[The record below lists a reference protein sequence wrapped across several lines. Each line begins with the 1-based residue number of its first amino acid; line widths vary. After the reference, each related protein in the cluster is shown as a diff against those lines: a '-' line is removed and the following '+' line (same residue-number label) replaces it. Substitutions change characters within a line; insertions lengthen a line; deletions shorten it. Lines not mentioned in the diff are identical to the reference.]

1 LFCVCNRIK
10 IAINALFFAKRD
22 VNVNACHSESKNR
35 FLFYFRPLFFMLT
48 NYSKILDNA
57 VNEIAKLPGIG
68 RRTALRL
75 ALHLVNAE
83 NFDVEMLT
91 NTISELKTSLKIC
104 KQCFALSDGEICD
117 ICANPKRNEKLICVV
132 QDIRDVIAIENT
144 SQFTGVYHVLGGVI
158 SPVDGIGPSQ
168 LKLQELF
175 QRIETNPV
183 EEIILALPS
192 TPEGDTTN
200 FYIYKHCIEK
210 VPHISLL
217 ARGVGIGE
225 ELEYINEVTLGRS
238 LVTRIRFEAQY
249 GNLR

>member
-1 LFCVCNRIK
+1 
-10 IAINALFFAKRD
+10 
-22 VNVNACHSESKNR
+22 
-35 FLFYFRPLFFMLT
+35 MLT
-48 NYSKILDNA
+48 HYSKILENA

-83 NFDVEMLT
+83 KTEVALLT
-91 NTISELKTSLKIC
+91 NALSELKSSLKIC
-104 KQCFALSDGEICD
+104 QHCFAISDNEICD
-117 ICANPKRNEKLICVV
+117 ICANPKRNSAIICVV
-132 QDIRDVIAIENT
+132 QDIRDMIAIENT

-175 QRIETNPV
+175 RRIEKNPV
-183 EEIILALPS
+183 EELILALPS

-200 FYIYKHCIEK
+200 YYIYKHCVEK
-210 VPHISLL
+210 TPKITLL

-238 LVTRIRFEAQY
+238 LITRISFEMQY
-249 GNLR
+249 GNVLR